1 MSQRRSSQR
10 ASLRPPSIAP
20 PSRHGI
26 LPIAER
32 LDADERRRGRGVTA
46 AFLDSGFYAHPDLT
60 KPASRIRAF
69 HDVLSGAS
77 GLEHIAEP
85 NASSWHGMMT
95 TVVAAGNGALS
106 DARFRSLASEL
117 SLVLV
122 KVGQMSR
129 VAHDDIARG
138 IAWVVDNR
146 EKHGIGILNI
156 SCGGDYEASYL
167 DDELSRQAERAVRAG
182 IVVVAAVG
190 NAGHVPGHPV
200 VPPASVPAVI
210 SVGGLNDEG
219 DPRRGRISSYSSSYG
234 PTIDGLQKPEVIAP
248 AIWIAAP
255 TLPGTST
262 AAEAHL
268 LALLDDSADGD
279 LARVLADHPG
289 VSPELDAARDLEP
302 YLLRQMVDLRLRD
315 QKVISGAYKH
325 VDGTSFAAPIVTSV
339 VAQMLEANPE
349 LRPHEV
355 KRILI
360 DTAVRL
366 PDVAVDRQGWGV
378 VQPRA
383 AVAAAEARKR
393 GR

>member
-1 MSQRRSSQR
+1 LSQRRSATR

-20 PSRHGI
+20 PKRHAI
-26 LPIAER
+26 LPIGER
-32 LDADERRRGRGVTA
+32 LDADERRRGREVTA
-46 AFLDSGFYAHPDLT
+46 AFLDSGFYAHPDLV
-60 KPASRIRAF
+60 KPASRIRAY
-69 HDVLSGAS
+69 HDVLSGTS
-77 GLEHIAEP
+77 GVAHIGEP

-106 DARFRSLASEL
+106 DGRYRSLASEM

-122 KVGQMSR
+122 KVGHMSR

-138 IAWVVDNR
+138 IEWVVDNR
-146 EKHGIGILNI
+146 REHGIRILNV

-167 DDELSRQAERAVRAG
+167 HDRLSQQAERAVREG

-190 NAGHVPGHPV
+190 NAGHEPGHPV

-255 TLPGTST
+255 TLPGTTT

-268 LALLDDSADGD
+268 LALLDDSDDAD
-279 LARVLADHPG
+279 LARVLRDHPG
-289 VSPELDAARDLEP
+289 VSPELDAARDVEP
-302 YLLRQMVDLRLRD
+302 YLLRQVVDARLRD

-366 PDVAVDRQGWGV
+366 PDVPIDRQGWGV

-383 AVAAAEARKR
+383 AVAKAEALRR
-393 GR
+393 LR